1 MELKGIQLF
10 SDERAGQG
18 GHLVIRR
25 LRMKLLLSDG
35 SSTREG
41 AWDFVE
47 RPMGLDAVVL
57 CLWRKAPSGLEV
69 LLRSGLR
76 VPLQFGRAEPRPL
89 LFTELVAGILEPGD
103 NLPERAAAEALEE
116 AGLQVAAATV
126 QLLGPPLFPT
136 PGMCAELFHFAACEV
151 ASDAVAIDP
160 QGDGSPFEQGARLE
174 WVSLDEAFARIQ
186 RGELQDL
193 KTELALRRLR
203 DELPEAKQVRRL

>member
-1 MELKGIQLF
+1 MELKSIDLI

-18 GHLVIRR
+18 GHLIIRR
-25 LRMKLLLSDG
+25 LKMRLVLADG
-35 SSTREG
+35 SRTREG

-57 CLWRKAPSGLEV
+57 CLWRRGPAGVEV

-76 VPLQFGRAEPRPL
+76 VPLQFGRPEQRPL

-103 NLPERAAAEALEE
+103 DLQERAAAEALEE
-116 AGLQVAAATV
+116 AGLKVSSGSV
-126 QLLGPPLFPT
+126 QQLGGPMFPT
-136 PGMCAELFHFAACEV
+136 PGMCAEQFHFAACEV
-151 ASDAVAIDP
+151 PAAAVAIEP

-174 WVSLDEAFARIQ
+174 WVSLDEAFARIA

-203 DELPEAKQVRRL
+203 DSL